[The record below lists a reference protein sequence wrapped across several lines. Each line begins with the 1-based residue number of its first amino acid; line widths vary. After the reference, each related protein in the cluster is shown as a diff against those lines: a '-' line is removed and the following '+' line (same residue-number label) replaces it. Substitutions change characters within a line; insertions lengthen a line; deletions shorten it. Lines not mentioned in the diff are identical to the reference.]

1 MTGSNH
7 FDVLIIGAG
16 QAGIPLAHDLAKAG
30 KRVALAEEK
39 DLGGS
44 CVNFGCTPT
53 KAVITSARVA
63 HLARRAKEFG
73 LKIPTVE
80 VDFPAVLE
88 RAKRIL
94 IESRISLQK
103 GLEETDNPKL
113 LHGSAHFDGRE
124 MNAFRVAIGDKF
136 IVAVQVVLDTGT
148 RSTIPPIEG
157 LDKVDFICA
166 ENWLDT
172 TRLPEHLIIIGG
184 GYIGLEM
191 SQFYRRMG
199 SRVMVIEGANQVA
212 GHEDQD
218 VAATLQSLL
227 EAEGI
232 EFHLNTS
239 VKRVE
244 SIQGGLKVTAEK
256 DKEFFTISASH
267 VFVATGRTPNTEDL
281 GLETIGVKI
290 SDRGIVEANDRLATN
305 VEGVWVAGDIRGG
318 PMFTHTSWD
327 DYRILLSQLA
337 GDGSRTT
344 SRVVPYAIFTDPE
357 LGRVGMTESEALK
370 SREEIK
376 VARYEMK
383 GNGKARELAE
393 TEGFIKV
400 IINAKT
406 NCILGAAVLASEGA
420 ELIHLYVDIMNA
432 DAPYTVIRDAIHIH
446 PTLAEAIQSAVK
458 SFE

>member
-1 MTGSNH
+1 MMEDNR

-16 QAGIPLAHDLAKAG
+16 QAGVPLAHDLAKAG

-53 KAVITSARVA
+53 KAVIASARVA
-63 HLARRAKEFG
+63 HLARRGKEFG
-73 LKIPTVE
+73 LKIPTIE

-94 IESRISLQK
+94 IESRIGLQQGFEK
-103 GLEETDNPKL
+103 TDNPKL

-124 MNAFRVAIGDKF
+124 MNAFRVAVSDQS
-136 IVAVQVVLDTGT
+136 IVAEQVVLDTGT

-172 TRLPEHLIIIGG
+172 ATLPEHLVIIGG
-184 GYIGLEM
+184 AYIGLEM

-199 SRVMVIEGANQVA
+199 SRVTVIEGANQVA

-218 VAATLQSLL
+218 VASALQSSL

-232 EFHLNTS
+232 EFRLNTS

-244 SIQGGLKVTAEK
+244 SIQESVKLTVQDHSKSFPIAT
-256 DKEFFTISASH
+256 SH
-267 VFVATGRTPNTEDL
+267 VFFATGRTPNTEDL
-281 GLETIGVKI
+281 SLETVGIKVC
-290 SDRGIVEANDRLATN
+290 DRGIVEANDRLETN
-305 VEGVWVAGDIRGG
+305 VEGVWVAGYIRGG

-337 GDGSRTT
+337 GDGSRTR

-357 LGRVGMTESEALK
+357 LGRVGITESEVQN

-383 GNGKARELAE
+383 GNGKARELGE
-393 TEGFIKV
+393 TAGFIKV

-406 NCILGAAVLASEGA
+406 NRILGAAVLASEGA
-420 ELIHLYVDIMNA
+420 ELVHL
-432 DAPYTVIRDAIHIH
+432 
-446 PTLAEAIQSAVK
+446 
-458 SFE
+458 

>member
-1 MTGSNH
+1 MTESNR

-30 KRVALAEEK
+30 KHVALAEEK

-53 KAVITSARVA
+53 KAVIASAHVA
-63 HLARRAKEFG
+63 HLARRGDEFG

-103 GLEETDNPKL
+103 GFEKTDNPKL

-124 MNAFRVAIGDKF
+124 MNAFRVAVGEQF
-136 IVAVQVVLDTGT
+136 IVAEQVILDTGT

-166 ENWLDT
+166 ENWLDST
-172 TRLPEHLIIIGG
+172 GLPEHLVIIGG

-199 SRVMVIEGANQVA
+199 SRVTVIEGANQVA

-218 VAATLQSLL
+218 VASALQSLL

-244 SIQGGLKVTAEK
+244 SRENVKLTVEK
-256 DKEFFTISASH
+256 DKESFPISASN

-281 GLETIGVKI
+281 GLETLGIKV

-357 LGRVGMTESEALK
+357 LGRVGMSESEARK
-370 SREEIK
+370 SPKEIK

-383 GNGKARELAE
+383 GNGKARESGE
-393 TEGFIKV
+393 TEGFIKL
-400 IINAKT
+400 IINAET

-420 ELIHLYVDIMNA
+420 ELVHLYVDVMNA

-446 PTLAEAIQSAVK
+446 PTLAEAVQSAVK

>member
-1 MTGSNH
+1 MMESNR

-16 QAGIPLAHDLAKAG
+16 QAGIPLAHALAKAG
-30 KRVALAEEK
+30 KRVAIAEEK
-39 DLGGS
+39 NLGGS

-53 KAVITSARVA
+53 KAVIASARVA

-94 IESRISLQK
+94 IESRISLQQGFEK
-103 GLEETDNPKL
+103 TDNPKL

-124 MNAFRVAIGDKF
+124 MNAFRVAVGDRLV
-136 IVAVQVVLDTGT
+136 VAEQVVLDTGT

-157 LDKVDFICA
+157 LDKVNFICA
-166 ENWLDT
+166 ENWLDIMK
-172 TRLPEHLIIIGG
+172 LPEHLAIIGG

-199 SRVMVIEGANQVA
+199 SRVTVIEGANQVA

-218 VAATLQSLL
+218 VASALQSSL

-232 EFHLNTS
+232 EFRLNTS

-244 SIQGGLKVTAEK
+244 SIQESVKLTVQDHSKSFPIA
-256 DKEFFTISASH
+256 ASH

-281 GLETIGVKI
+281 SLETVGIKV

-357 LGRVGMTESEALK
+357 LGRVGITESEAQN

-383 GNGKARELAE
+383 GNGKARELGE

-400 IINAKT
+400 IIDAKT
-406 NCILGAAVLASEGA
+406 NRILGAAVLASEGA
-420 ELIHLYVDIMNA
+420 ELVHLYVDMMNA
-432 DAPYTVIRDAIHIH
+432 DAPYSVIRDAIHIH

>member
-1 MTGSNH
+1 MESNR

-16 QAGIPLAHDLAKAG
+16 QAGIPLAHALAKAG
-30 KRVALAEEK
+30 KRVAIAEEK
-39 DLGGS
+39 NLGGS

-53 KAVITSARVA
+53 KAVIASARVA

-94 IESRISLQK
+94 IESRISLQQGFEK
-103 GLEETDNPKL
+103 TDNPKL

-124 MNAFRVAIGDKF
+124 MNAFRVAVGEQF
-136 IVAVQVVLDTGT
+136 IVAEQVILDTGT

-166 ENWLDT
+166 ENWLDIMK
-172 TRLPEHLIIIGG
+172 LPEHLAIIGG

-199 SRVMVIEGANQVA
+199 SRVTVIEGANQVA

-218 VAATLQSLL
+218 VASALQSSL

-232 EFHLNTS
+232 EFRLNTS

-244 SIQGGLKVTAEK
+244 SIQESVKLTVQDHSKSFPIA
-256 DKEFFTISASH
+256 ASQ

-281 GLETIGVKI
+281 SLETVGIKV

-357 LGRVGMTESEALK
+357 LGRVGITESEAEN

-383 GNGKARELAE
+383 GNGKARELGE
-393 TEGFIKV
+393 TEGCIKV
-400 IINAKT
+400 IIDAKT
-406 NCILGAAVLASEGA
+406 NRILGAAVLASEGA
-420 ELIHLYVDIMNA
+420 ELVHLYVDMMNA
-432 DAPYTVIRDAIHIH
+432 DAPYSVIRDAIHIH

>member
-1 MTGSNH
+1 MESNH
-7 FDVLIIGAG
+7 FDFLIIGAG

-30 KRVALAEEK
+30 KRVAIAEEK

-53 KAVITSARVA
+53 KAVMASARVA
-63 HLARRAKEFG
+63 HLARRGKEFG

-88 RAKRIL
+88 RAKRIV
-94 IESRISLQK
+94 IESRTSLQK
-103 GLEETDNPKL
+103 DFEKTDNPKL
-113 LHGSAHFDGRE
+113 LHGSAHFNGRE
-124 MNAFRVAIGDKF
+124 MDAFRVAVGDRLL
-136 IVAVQVVLDTGT
+136 VAEQVVLDTGT
-148 RSTIPPIEG
+148 RSTIPAIEG
-157 LDKVDFICA
+157 LDKVSFICA

-172 TRLPEHLIIIGG
+172 TKLPEHLVIIGG

-199 SRVMVIEGANQVA
+199 SRVTVIEGANQVA

-218 VAATLQSLL
+218 IASALQSLL
-227 EAEGI
+227 AAEGI

-244 SIQGGLKVTAEK
+244 GIRERVKLTVEDHTKSFAIA
-256 DKEFFTISASH
+256 ASH
-267 VFVATGRTPNTEDL
+267 VFVATGRTPNTEHL
-281 GLETIGVKI
+281 GLEKIGIKV

-357 LGRVGMTESEALK
+357 LGRVGMTESEALD
-370 SREEIK
+370 SSEEIK

-383 GNGKARELAE
+383 SNGKARESGE

-400 IINAKT
+400 IIEGKT
-406 NCILGAAVLASEGA
+406 HRILGAAVLASAGA
-420 ELIHLYVDIMNA
+420 ELVHLYVDMMNA
-432 DAPYTVIRDAIHIH
+432 NAPYTVIRDAIHIH

-458 SFE
+458 SLE